1 MYIYEYMETQSPV
14 HDFNEREPSKKFI
27 KFSTIYCRKNCNQ
40 KHITAFSSCI
50 ISWITLHDGNLNK
63 FLVHNFRVI
72 GCHFHQFTA
81 AITHKTLSLQ
91 CSQCINHNKESCS
104 SRNRGLSYHSE
115 SFIQSDCFSIQ
126 IRIFNNCLTH
136 LCKIHPVFQVS
147 QEKQQFWSRHQLLSV
162 VGLLVR
168 YAQK

>member
-27 KFSTIYCRKNCNQ
+27 KFSTVYCRKNCNQ

-50 ISWITLHDGNLNK
+50 ISWITWRQLKQYSCSQLSCDWLSFCISSPNQNPTILS
-63 FLVHNFRVI
+63 VYS
-72 GCHFHQFTA
+72 A
-81 AITHKTLSLQ
+81 LSLWH
-91 CSQCINHNKESCS
+91 HNKKSWS
-104 SRNRGLSYHSE
+104 NRNRGLSYHSE

-147 QEKQQFWSRHQLLSV
+147 EEKQLFWSRHQLGIV
-162 VGLLVR
+162 H
-168 YAQK
+168 